1 MMRYSR
7 FSDGVTL
14 MAVTCHGRYTP
25 AAVTPQVLS
34 RLLEADACDGTFRV
48 LTRAQLDIAE
58 RQVRTQCVTD
68 VTRVR
73 GMVTD
78 INAVQGWLQTL
89 TRYRDGC
96 RRYTRP
102 RAR

>member
-1 MMRYSR
+1 MMRYGR

-14 MAVTCHGRYTP
+14 MAVTCHGRYTL

-48 LTRAQLDIAE
+48 LTRAQLEIAE
-58 RQVRTQCVTD
+58 RQVRTKCVTD
-68 VTRVR
+68 VTRGT

-78 INAVQGWLQTL
+78 VRTA
-89 TRYRDGC
+89 
-96 RRYTRP
+96 